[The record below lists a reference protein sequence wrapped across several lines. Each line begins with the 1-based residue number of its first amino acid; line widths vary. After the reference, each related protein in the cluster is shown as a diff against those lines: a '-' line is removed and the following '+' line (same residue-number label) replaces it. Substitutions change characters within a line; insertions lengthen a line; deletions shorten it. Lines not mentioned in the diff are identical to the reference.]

1 MNKAEYVKVA
11 FKLPRGDDGYPPVD
25 WENLWAIPLSDGSYL
40 VDSVPFYV
48 KLISSGDV
56 VAASHVDGQLTFQK
70 FLAAGGHSTVRVI
83 VYEVDRVAE
92 LRSKLSGLGCATELS
107 NVPSFFSV
115 DVPPDVNLSAVVNF
129 LERFAG
135 QGVLDYE
142 EASIQHD
149 NGDVLAVDVE

>member
-1 MNKAEYVKVA
+1 MSEAEYAKVA

-25 WENLWAIPLSDGSYL
+25 WENLWAIALSDGSYR

-48 KLISSGDV
+48 TLVSCGDV
-56 VAASHVDGQLTFQK
+56 VAASHVDGQLTFRK
-70 FLAAGGHSTVRVI
+70 FLAAGGHSTLRVI
-83 VYEVDRVAE
+83 AYDVDRVAE

-115 DVPPDVNLSAVVNF
+115 DVPAEVNFSAVMAF
-129 LERFAG
+129 LKRFAG

-142 EASIQHD
+142 EASIQH
-149 NGDVLAVDVE
+149 GDGGVLAVDVK

>member
-1 MNKAEYVKVA
+1 M
-11 FKLPRGDDGYPPVD
+11 
-25 WENLWAIPLSDGSYL
+25 
-40 VDSVPFYV
+40 DSVPFYV

-56 VAASHVDGQLTFQK
+56 VAASYVDRQLTFRN

-83 VYEVDRVAE
+83 AYDVDRVAE
-92 LRSKLSGLGCATELS
+92 LRSKLADLGCATELG

-115 DVPPDVNLSAVVNF
+115 DVPAEINFSAVVNF
-129 LERFAG
+129 LERHSG

-149 NGDVLAVDVE
+149 DVDFTAVDAE